1 VPLPAPRAGSVR
13 RAVLD
18 TSVLVSGAI
27 LSAGAPVEILTAWRE
42 RRFDLVIGPTILSEL
57 DRVLHLP
64 KIARRYS
71 LDPQDVQGLLDLL
84 SARAVVVTEKHTVSA
99 VLRDPKDTPI
109 LSCAVEGQADYIV
122 TGDRDLLDLRQFRDI
137 PIVSPAVF
145 RRMLLVGG

>member
-1 VPLPAPRAGSVR
+1 VR

-18 TSVLVSGAI
+18 TNVIVSGTI
-27 LSAGAPVEILTAWRE
+27 LSAGAPADILTAWRE

-71 LDPQDVQGLLDLL
+71 LDPQDVRDLLDLL
-84 SARAVVVTEKHTVSA
+84 AARAVVVTERHTVPA
-99 VLRDPKDTPI
+99 ALRDPKDSPI
-109 LSCAVEGQADYIV
+109 LACAVEGQADCIV

-137 PIVSPAVF
+137 LIVSPAAF
-145 RRMLLVGG
+145 HRMLLVGD